1 MNYQCLPLS
10 PQHDQ
15 YTVPSGGAS
24 WLTGT
29 EYRTEGYQTRFQA
42 STDYQNVPC
51 ARCYSN
57 RSAVMMLPA
66 RRDCPSGWTRE
77 YYGTL

>member
-15 YTVPSGGAS
+15 HTVPSGGAS

-29 EYRTEGYQTRFQA
+29 EYRTEGHQSRFRA
-42 STDYQNVPC
+42 SADYQNVPC

-66 RRDCPSGWTRE
+66 RWDCPSGWTRE
-77 YYGTL
+77 YYGML